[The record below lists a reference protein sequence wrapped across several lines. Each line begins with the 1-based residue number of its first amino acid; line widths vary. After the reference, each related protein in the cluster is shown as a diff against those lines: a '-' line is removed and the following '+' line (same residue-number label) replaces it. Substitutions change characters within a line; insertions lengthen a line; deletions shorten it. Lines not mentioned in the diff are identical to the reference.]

1 MKVKSTQSTI
11 TITAII
17 AVIGLCVL
25 TSACISDTGGTA
37 NSADATNTT
46 GIHQTE
52 HLLVAV
58 SILPQKEFV
67 QSIGGENVDIIVLIP
82 PGASPATYAP
92 TTGQMI
98 EISKARA
105 YFKVGSP
112 LPFEETYL
120 NKLISANPEMAIT
133 DCSKGIAIKNNDPHI
148 WNSPANAVIMCRN
161 IADGLSEI
169 DLDNAGEYKQ
179 NLKEYTT
186 SLNEL
191 DKNIKNILNK
201 TENRKFMILHPA
213 WGYFADDYDLE
224 QIPVEVEGKEPGAK
238 QMAELITF
246 AKSED
251 ITRIFANPQMNSE
264 SARVIAEQI
273 GGEVVYA
280 DPLAPDYHSNLL
292 SVAKK
297 IAQAE

>member
-1 MKVKSTQSTI
+1 MKIKSTPSAI

-17 AVIGLCVL
+17 ALIGLCVL

-37 NSADATNTT
+37 DSANANTT
-46 GIHQTE
+46 GTHQTDQ
-52 HLLVAV
+52 LVVAV

-67 QSIGGENVDIIVLIP
+67 QSIGGENVDVIVLIP

-112 LPFEETYL
+112 LPFEKTYL

-133 DCSKGIAIKNNDPHI
+133 DCSKGISIKNNDPHI

-169 DLDNAGEYKQ
+169 DPDNAGEYKQ
-179 NLKEYTT
+179 NLTEYIT

-201 TENRKFMILHPA
+201 TENRKFMIFHPA

-224 QIPVEVEGKEPGAK
+224 QIPVEIEGKEPGAK

-273 GGEVVYA
+273 RGEVVYA